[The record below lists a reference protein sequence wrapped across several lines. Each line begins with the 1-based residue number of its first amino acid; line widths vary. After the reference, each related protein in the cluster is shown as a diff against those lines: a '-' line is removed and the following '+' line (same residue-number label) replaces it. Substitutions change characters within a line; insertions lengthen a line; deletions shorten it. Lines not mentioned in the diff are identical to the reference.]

1 MKIKEFSQILNGYAF
16 KSSNYI
22 SNGYRVIRIT
32 NVQSGYLEDEK
43 PVYYEHDNKLSKYE
57 LMQNDILISLTG
69 NVGRCALV
77 SSDFLPAYLNQRV
90 CCLRVDEKKVI
101 PKFLYYIL
109 NSKKFEFD
117 CVNSSQ
123 GIAQLN
129 MSTEWLKE
137 YNLEIPSIEKQKE
150 IIKIFDKVYK
160 KIDIRKEQIECC
172 NNLIKSQ
179 FVEMFGTNNNS
190 KYDMDKL
197 NNLTYKITDG
207 KHGGCNSEEKSGYYF
222 VGATE
227 IYNDKINY
235 QTAKEITKEDFD
247 KDYKR
252 CDLQINDFVIVNT
265 GATIGKSAIVTS
277 NLADHTLLQKSV
289 AMIRVKKDILNP
301 LYLKYCYDV
310 NPDMY
315 NKGNGC
321 ARINLLLSQIKDT
334 LIPVPPIELQNK
346 FAQIVEQIDKQK
358 FEFEKSLKKLEELQA
373 SLMKEYFG

>member
-179 FVEMFGTNNNS
+179 FVNHLIFGGV
-190 KYDMDKL
+190 L
-197 NNLTYKITDG
+197 
-207 KHGGCNSEEKSGYYF
+207 
-222 VGATE
+222 
-227 IYNDKINY
+227 
-235 QTAKEITKEDFD
+235 
-247 KDYKR
+247 
-252 CDLQINDFVIVNT
+252 
-265 GATIGKSAIVTS
+265 
-277 NLADHTLLQKSV
+277 
-289 AMIRVKKDILNP
+289 
-301 LYLKYCYDV
+301 
-310 NPDMY
+310 
-315 NKGNGC
+315 
-321 ARINLLLSQIKDT
+321 
-334 LIPVPPIELQNK
+334 
-346 FAQIVEQIDKQK
+346 
-358 FEFEKSLKKLEELQA
+358 
-373 SLMKEYFG
+373 

>member
-1 MKIKEFSQILNGYAF
+1 MKIKDMSEVLNGYAF

-22 SNGYRVIRIT
+22 NEGYRVIRIT
-32 NVQSGYLEDEK
+32 NVQSGYIEDEK
-43 PVYYEHDNKLSKYE
+43 PVYYEFDNKLEKYE
-57 LMQNDILISLTG
+57 LKENDLLISLTG

-77 SSDFLPAYLNQRV
+77 TKDFLPAYINQRV
-90 CCLRVDEKKVI
+90 CCLRINKEKVI

-117 CVNSSQ
+117 CINSSQ

-137 YNLEIPSIEKQKE
+137 YNLAIPAIELQKK
-150 IIKIFDKVYK
+150 IINIFDKVYNNINIK
-160 KIDIRKEQIECC
+160 KNQINSC

-179 FVEMFGTNNNS
+179 FVEMFGTNKKS
-190 KYDMDKL
+190 KYEFDIL
-197 NNLTYKITDG
+197 NNLTLKITDG
-207 KHGGCNSEEKSGYYF
+207 KHGGCNSEDNSGYYF

-235 QTAKEITKEDFD
+235 QTAKEIIKNDFE

-252 CDLQINDFVIVNT
+252 CDLKNNDFVIVNT
-265 GATIGKSAIVTS
+265 GATIGKSAIVNS
-277 NLADHTLLQKSV
+277 NLTDHTLLQKSV
-289 AMIRVKKDILNP
+289 ALIRTKNDVLNP
-301 LYLKYCYDV
+301 LYLKYCYEI

-321 ARINLLLSQIKDT
+321 ARINLLLSQIKKT
-334 LIPVPPIELQNK
+334 MIPVPPIELQNE
-346 FAQIVEQIDKQK
+346 FAKIVEQIDKQK
-358 FEFEKSLKKLEELQA
+358 FVCLNMARLLGKMTKIW
-373 SLMKEYFG
+373 